1 MMNAPRLPHPPRL
14 PLLPALLTGLAALLA
29 GCAEGPLDPGAA
41 PTAPTERVSMIEAK
55 GWREIQMVSGN
66 SARVFGRGE
75 IAINTMGHFRISRND
90 CYREAWGAI
99 ELEPWNRLADGLNRI
114 AATVPLEEERCFARP
129 ARRGDYSLDFS
140 ADLLTDTGRLTLFD
154 VRGSGPGTTVCTRVV
169 DLEIARQVL
178 AVLDLTLPQAYRE
191 DCAGE

>member
-1 MMNAPRLPHPPRL
+1 MMIPPRLPHPLRLSSPL
-14 PLLPALLTGLAALLA
+14 PLLAGLAALLTA
-29 GCAEGPLDPGAA
+29 CAEGPIDPGAA
-41 PTAPTERVSMIEAK
+41 PTAPTERVSMIEAQ
-55 GWREIQMVSGN
+55 GWREIQMISGN

-99 ELEPWNRLADGLNRI
+99 ELEPWNRLAEGLNRI
-114 AATVPLEEERCFARP
+114 ASAAQLAEERCFERP

-140 ADLLTDTGRLTLFD
+140 ADLLTDTGRVTLFD
-154 VRGSGPGTTVCTRVV
+154 VRGSGPGTTVCTRIA
-169 DLEIARQVL
+169 DLEAARQVL

-191 DCAGE
+191 DCASE